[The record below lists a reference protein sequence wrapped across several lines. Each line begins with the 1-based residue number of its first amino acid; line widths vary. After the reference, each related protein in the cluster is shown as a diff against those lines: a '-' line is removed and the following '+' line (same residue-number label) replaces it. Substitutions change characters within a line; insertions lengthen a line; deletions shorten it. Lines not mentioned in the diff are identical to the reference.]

1 MTHEIYSKSL
11 QELSKLEE
19 KHVLKS
25 FNSEVAWELG
35 SLGRQLSQELHS
47 SKAIV
52 IDITLTSGQT
62 LFHSAVSSGTAYDND
77 NWVKRKYNTVFR
89 FGKSSF
95 YIGQKLRQK
104 GKSIEEA
111 MFVSSKEFASHG
123 GSVPLRVVS
132 NEFIV
137 GALTISGLAQEED
150 HLLALQILQ
159 KYIAKS
165 QD

>member
-1 MTHEIYSKSL
+1 MPHEIYSASL
-11 QELSKLEE
+11 EELSALEE
-19 KHVLKS
+19 KHTLKS

-35 SLGRQLSQELHS
+35 SLGRQLCQQSHPN
-47 SKAIV
+47 KGVV
-52 IDITLTSGQT
+52 IDITLTNGQT
-62 LFHSAVSSGTAYDND
+62 LFHSAVSSGTALDNG

-111 MFVSSKEFASHG
+111 MFVSSKEYASHG
-123 GSVPLRVVS
+123 GSVPLRVES
-132 NEFIV
+132 NEFPI

-150 HLLALQILQ
+150 HLLALDILE
-159 KYIAKS
+159 KFTSKA
-165 QD
+165 

>member
-1 MTHEIYSKSL
+1 MTHEIYNSSL
-11 QELSKLEE
+11 EELSQLEAKHKL
-19 KHVLKS
+19 KTFDS
-25 FNSEVAWELG
+25 QVAWELG
-35 SLGRQLSQELHS
+35 VLGRQLCQVLYPN
-47 SKAIV
+47 KGIV

-62 LFHSAVSSGTAYDND
+62 LFHSVVSSGTAVDND

-95 YIGQKLRQK
+95 FIGQKLRQK

-123 GSVPLRVVS
+123 GSIPLCLES
-132 NEFIV
+132 SEFLI

-150 HLLALQILQ
+150 HLLALDILE
-159 KYIAKS
+159 KYTSK
-165 QD
+165 